1 MLKLAPSILSA
12 DFGKLGEQLRELDR
26 AGAEY
31 VHVDVM
37 DGMFVPQISLGLPVI
52 RTIRSWTKRV
62 FDVHLM
68 IEDPDRYIPEFA
80 GAGCD
85 ILTVHAESTRH
96 LDRTIDLIHKQG
108 VKAGVALNPA
118 TPLSSLDY
126 VLSSVDMVLLM
137 TVNPGFGGQTFLPYG
152 TEKVRRLKRACEKR
166 ELAVDIEVDGGVTL
180 ENAGELIEAGA
191 NVLVAGSAVFGGSPR
206 DNIKAFHEIFAR
218 YGK

>member
-1 MLKLAPSILSA
+1 MVKLAPSILAA

-37 DGMFVPQISLGLPVI
+37 DGAFVPQISFGQPVVKA
-52 RTIRSWTKRV
+52 IRSWTKRV

-80 GAGCD
+80 KAGCD

-96 LDRTIDLIHKQG
+96 LDRTIRLIRDQG
-108 VKAGVALNPA
+108 IKAGVALNPA

-152 TEKVRRLKRACEKR
+152 VEKVRRLKRACEKR
-166 ELAVDIEVDGGVTL
+166 ELSVDIEVDGGVTL

-191 NVLVAGSAVFGGSPR
+191 NVLVAGSAVFGGSLR
-206 DNIKAFHEIFAR
+206 DNVKAFQEIFAR
-218 YGK
+218 YR